1 MSPSKIRCI
10 TGGKVVALVVGFLFL
25 GMTGVVAGREQEP
38 RLRIDPAEHT
48 ASAHTAMILA
58 AARAG
63 ARLVAVGAHG
73 VVLLSDDGGKS
84 FHQARFVPVSS
95 TLTGVVFVGARRG
108 WAVGQW
114 GVILATD
121 DGGETWRL
129 QRSDIKVDR
138 PLFSVYFRNA
148 KEGWAV
154 GLWSLMLHTT
164 DGGASWTRVTLPPP
178 PGHLKADR
186 NLYQIFADSAGTLYI
201 ACESGFVLRS
211 ADDGANWTYLATGYH
226 GSLWTGVA
234 LANQVILVGGLRGH
248 IYRSTDRGTSW
259 VRVGSPYDSSIT
271 DMVQIGQNTIE
282 AVALNG
288 VSLVSHDDGLT
299 FVGTQREDRLDLTAA
314 VDSQANRAVV
324 FSMNGPIG

>member
-1 MSPSKIRCI
+1 M
-10 TGGKVVALVVGFLFL
+10 KVVALVVGFLFL
-25 GMTGVVAGREQEP
+25 GMMGVVAGREQEP
-38 RLRIDPAEHT
+38 RLIITPALHT

-58 AARAG
+58 SARAG
-63 ARLVAVGAHG
+63 GRLVAVGAHG

-95 TLTGVVFVGARRG
+95 TLTGVDFVSARRG

-121 DGGETWRL
+121 DGGETWTL

-148 KEGWAV
+148 EEGWAV
-154 GLWSLMLHTT
+154 GLWSLMLHTI

-178 PGHLKADR
+178 PNSLRADR
-186 NLYQIFADSAGTLYI
+186 NLYQIFADSLGTLYI

-211 ADDGANWTYLATGYH
+211 VNDGANWVYLATGYH

-248 IYRSTDRGTSW
+248 IYRSTNSGTSW
-259 VRVGSPYDSSIT
+259 VQVSSPYDSSIT
-271 DMVQIGQNTIE
+271 DMVQIGQHTVE

-299 FVGTQREDRLDLTAA
+299 FTGTQREDRLDLTTA
-314 VDSQANRAVV
+314 VDSPANKAVV